1 MKHLMVDLETMGN
14 GSQAAIIGIGACFF
28 DPVTGQIGETF
39 SRNVTLQS
47 SVDEGL
53 KMDVSTVEWWLKQ
66 DDDARAIFQRS
77 GYPLPEVL
85 QEFLDFIPER
95 LRRSVQLWGNGASFD
110 NVILENAFD
119 VCGLKAPWAFWNHR
133 DVRTIVELG
142 RTILGIDPKRDFFFD
157 GVKHDAL
164 SDAVHQARYVS
175 AIWGELQGAVDLA
188 RTVEGGKAEKELAL
202 HFRE

>member
-14 GSQAAIIGIGACFF
+14 SNQAAIIGIGACFF
-28 DPVTGQIGETF
+28 NPATGDIGETF

-47 SVDEGL
+47 SADEGL
-53 KMDVSTVEWWLKQ
+53 KMDVSTIEWWMKQ

-77 GYPLPEVL
+77 GSPLPEAL
-85 QEFLDFIPER
+85 LEFFDFIPER
-95 LRRSVQLWGNGASFD
+95 LRRSVQLWGNGATFD
-110 NVILENAFD
+110 NVILENALMACD
-119 VCGLKAPWAFWNHR
+119 MTTPWEFWNHR

-142 RTILGIDPKRDFFFD
+142 RTILGIDPKRDFPFE

-164 SDAVHQARYVS
+164 SDAIHQAKYVS

-188 RTVEGGKAEKELAL
+188 RTVQGGKAEKDLAL